1 MNRLEI
7 EWRHLEKD
15 GNTCLRCS
23 ETGAELDTVIA
34 QLAEDCRPKGWEIF
48 YKETKLTPDELAQSN
63 LILLN
68 GIPIEN
74 ILPNSRAAQSLCPSC
89 CDFTGK

>member
-1 MNRLEI
+1 M
-7 EWRHLEKD
+7 
-15 GNTCLRCS
+15 
-23 ETGAELDTVIA
+23 
-34 QLAEDCRPKGWEIF
+34 
-48 YKETKLTPDELAQSN
+48 TKLTPDELAQSN